1 MTWSYDPTVMLNFD
15 FNTVRF
21 FIGDTDSAYPQLQNE
36 EITFTLEIRGD
47 VYSAAAMCS
56 QALAGKYSRLVNQS
70 ADGVS
75 QQMAQKAAQYATLAR
90 EYDAKAAIY
99 QLPYAG
105 ALSIADM
112 RAVLANPDRVP
123 DLFRFGMFDDPPNDG
138 ADPPTAA
145 GNGSF
150 DRDLTTF
157 P

>member
-1 MTWSYDPTVMLNFD
+1 MTWSYSFTDLTAFD
-15 FNTVRF
+15 YNTVRF

-36 EITFTLEIRGD
+36 EITFALQIRGD

-75 QQMAQKAAQYATLAR
+75 QQMAQKATAYAVLAR
-90 EYDAKAAIY
+90 EYEAKAAIY

-105 ALSIADM
+105 ALSKADM
-112 RAVLANPDRVP
+112 YSVLSNPDRIP
-123 DLFRFGMFDDPPNDG
+123 DIFRFGMFDDPPNPG
-138 ADPPTAA
+138 VSPPTAD
-145 GNGSF
+145 GNNPFGLDS
-150 DRDLTTF
+150 TTF